1 MTDPDGAKVSGAMVT
16 AEEKTTPLQDA
27 REIQQLWR
35 LQFSGAEFGAQVVRN
50 GTNQIHGSAYVFQ
63 DAYLNANQYQN
74 VPNQNLCYPGTTGC
88 TNTITPT
95 RRGND
100 QLSQTGFVIDGPVF
114 IPKLYNG
121 HDKTFF
127 TLASER

>member
-1 MTDPDGAKVSGAMVT
+1 MEQRSPAPWLPQKRRQPHCKTQGKSNSSGAYSFP
-16 AEEKTTPLQDA
+16 ALNLA
-27 REIQQLWR
+27 S
-35 LQFSGAEFGAQVVRN
+35 FRN